1 MSEASHKKVIV
12 IGDGH
17 VGKTCFVAKVT
28 ENKFIPN
35 YLPTMGVEFG
45 VKSIR
50 RGNHD
55 VKLKVQ
61 TKCFLRAPDTVTI
74 TSRPSPHR
82 QCGDI
87 GRALEKY
94 ILRQERFNSL
104 MPQFCRG
111 AAVAIVMCD
120 VTQPATLQST
130 KMWKQL
136 VDKNVL
142 QPNGQSIPAV
152 LLINKFDLPKQRQL
166 ISVEAIQEVAR
177 ECSFVRQYQISVK
190 DSTNI
195 LEALEFVAELAER
208 YEDEE
213 RTYLDTAALSLPTM
227 YSEHR
232 KRQMNCCT
240 GGGNT

>member
-50 RGNHD
+50 RGNHE
-55 VKLKVQ
+55 VKLK
-61 TKCFLRAPDTVTI
+61 LW
-74 TSRPSPHR
+74 
-82 QCGDI
+82 DI
-87 GRALEKY
+87 AG
-94 ILRQERFNSL
+94 QERFNSL

-142 QPNGQSIPAV
+142 QPNGQPIPAV

-166 ISVEAIQEVAR
+166 ISVEDIQTVAR

-240 GGGNT
+240 GSNA

>member
-50 RGNHD
+50 RGNHE
-55 VKLKVQ
+55 VKLK
-61 TKCFLRAPDTVTI
+61 LW
-74 TSRPSPHR
+74 
-82 QCGDI
+82 DI
-87 GRALEKY
+87 AG
-94 ILRQERFNSL
+94 QERFNSL

-142 QPNGQSIPAV
+142 QPNGQPIPAV
-152 LLINKFDLPKQRQL
+152 LLINK
-166 ISVEAIQEVAR
+166 V
-177 ECSFVRQYQISVK
+177 
-190 DSTNI
+190 T
-195 LEALEFVAELAER
+195 
-208 YEDEE
+208 
-213 RTYLDTAALSLPTM
+213 SLLL
-227 YSEHR
+227 
-232 KRQMNCCT
+232 
-240 GGGNT
+240 